1 MTTLDSI
8 YAKPGPLTSAGKYQE
23 LLGTLPREL
32 PALTRAI
39 QGLQIHEYMLGAY
52 GVSVPEPRKSES
64 HLRRLDH
71 MLGAIHARDS
81 RPLDVARE
89 PAERAIGVCRHFTVL
104 LIAAL
109 RANGIPARARVGFAS
124 FFNPPQYE
132 DHWVGEYWNASEK
145 RWILVDA
152 QLDEL
157 QRNAMKV
164 DFDPL
169 DVPRDRFVVAHDA
182 WTRTRRGEIDDK
194 RFGFSPIHLTG
205 SWFILGDLIRD
216 TAALNG
222 VEMLPWDVWGGIP
235 KANVGLTPDELAFGD
250 HLARLTAAPEEH
262 AKELRSVYLN
272 DARIK
277 PGASVWN
284 DRTQTNDEVDAAP
297 AGVPLG

>member
-8 YAKPGPLTSAGKYQE
+8 YLKPGPLTSAGKHQE

-39 QGLQIHEYMLGAY
+39 QGLQIHEYMLGNY
-52 GVSVPEPRKSES
+52 GVSVPEPRKNES

-71 MLGAIHARDS
+71 MLGAIHARDP

-89 PAERAIGVCRHFTVL
+89 PADRAIGVCRHFTVL

-109 RANGIPARARVGFAS
+109 RAHRIPARARVGFAS

-152 QLDEL
+152 QLDAL
-157 QRNAMKV
+157 QREAMKV

-182 WTRTRRGEIDDK
+182 WTRSRRGEIDDK
-194 RFGFSPIHLTG
+194 RFGFSPVHLTG
-205 SWFILGDLIRD
+205 AWFILGDLIRD
-216 TAALNG
+216 AAALNG
-222 VEMLPWDVWGGIP
+222 VEMLPWDVWGGMTKP
-235 KANVGLTPDELAFGD
+235 NVGLTPDELAFGD
-250 HLARLTAAPEEH
+250 RLARLTAAPEEH
-262 AKELRSVYLN
+262 AKELRSLYN
-272 DARIK
+272 SDARIK

-284 DRTQTNDEVDAAP
+284 DRTQTNDEVDSAP
-297 AGVPLG
+297 AGVPIG